1 MLFDL
6 SLNGMNEI
14 EFCSNYK
21 SNFNIVIMGQ
31 PKLYGNHYATNVYP
45 IMTSKNLFPILITLW
60 KFFQNLLDDHNMFEN
75 KTNKKEK
82 IEDLPNQMTVKNFL
96 ISLIV
101 VCQS

>member
-45 IMTSKNLFPILITLW
+45 IMTSKNLFPILITL
-60 KFFQNLLDDHNMFEN
+60 
-75 KTNKKEK
+75 
-82 IEDLPNQMTVKNFL
+82 
-96 ISLIV
+96 
-101 VCQS
+101 